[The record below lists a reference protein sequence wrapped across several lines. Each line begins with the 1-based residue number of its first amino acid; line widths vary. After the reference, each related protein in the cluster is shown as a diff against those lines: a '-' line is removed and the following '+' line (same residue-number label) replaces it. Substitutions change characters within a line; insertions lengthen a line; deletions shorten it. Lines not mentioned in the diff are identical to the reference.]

1 MRRLLIGGALGVAL
15 LSPAACGNSG
25 TSSEAQQLLQ
35 RKADYWEINQ
45 IEKTFHKATTLR
57 DIDLMMSLY
66 SPNATFTLGSMPTA
80 AGREEIRELWLEE
93 SIAFE
98 PTTHLISDHPPYK
111 VRITV
116 SGDRGTLHF
125 ECHYVDVRTG
135 EVVQSTAADA
145 DVSRIDARW
154 LITNLVGGSAE
165 LTP

>member
-1 MRRLLIGGALGVAL
+1 MRRLLVAGALGVMVIAL
-15 LSPAACGNSG
+15 TACEGSG
-25 TSSEAQQLLQ
+25 TSSDAQELLQ
-35 RKADYWEINQ
+35 QKADYWDIIQ
-45 IEKTFHKATTLR
+45 IEKTFHKATTFG

-66 SPNATFTLGSMPTA
+66 SPNATFTLGSLSTA
-80 AGREEIRELWLEE
+80 AGREEIRKMWLEE

-98 PTTHLISDHPPYK
+98 PTTRLISDHPPYK

-145 DVSRIDARW
+145 DVARMDARW